1 MDLLFLDTE
10 TTGNM
15 PGKDRLVSI
24 AYKAGADMTHEFF
37 KPAAPISVDAMAT
50 HHITNEMV
58 ADKPTFIDS
67 DLYKALSELLPVSI
81 VVAHN
86 AAFDIGIL
94 ETEGLKVPN
103 YICTYK
109 VARAIDSQG
118 TIPRYSLQYLRYYLK
133 LNVNGV
139 TAHDAAGDVQVL
151 EALFDRLK
159 AKMEVEKMQE
169 VSKQPVL
176 LRHLQF
182 GKYKGQLI
190 RDIAQNDPGYLEW
203 LLREKQKDQSA
214 SPWGRDDDL
223 IYTLKQHL
231 AHH

>member
-1 MDLLFLDTE
+1 MNLIFLDTE

-24 AYKAGADMTHEFF
+24 AYKKGEELKHEFF
-37 KPAAPISVDAMAT
+37 KPPIPIAVDAMAT

-58 ADKPTFIDS
+58 ENKPSFLDS
-67 DLYKALSELLPVSI
+67 PTYKEVIELLKDGVLI
-81 VVAHN
+81 AHN
-86 AAFDIGIL
+86 AAFDMGIL
-94 ETEGLKVPN
+94 ETEGIKVPQ

-109 VARAIDSQG
+109 VARAIDKQG

-151 EALFDRLK
+151 EALFNRLK
-159 AKMEVEKMQE
+159 AKMEPEEMMKISQE
-169 VSKQPVL
+169 PVL

-182 GKYKGQLI
+182 GKYKGKLI
-190 RDIAQNDPGYLEW
+190 QDIAQSDPGYLEW
-203 LLREKQKDQSA
+203 LLGEKEKDQGTN
-214 SPWGRDDDL
+214 PWGRDEDL
-223 IYTLKQHL
+223 IYTLKRHL
-231 AHH
+231 AR